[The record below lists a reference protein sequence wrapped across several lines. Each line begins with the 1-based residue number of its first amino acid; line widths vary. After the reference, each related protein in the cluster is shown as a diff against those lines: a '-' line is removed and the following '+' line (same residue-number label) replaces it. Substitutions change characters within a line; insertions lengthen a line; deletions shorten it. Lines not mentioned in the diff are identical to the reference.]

1 MNCIGIAYVRSV
13 CGNGQLVT
21 VMAFVLGLPAGK
33 DYSASRSV
41 TTPVVSCV
49 PEHHRQPDRI
59 RPIRIWRVTS
69 RTRRRPGAKKPKV
82 AVATYTAVL
91 VAVADNL
98 PLLGPVVAVQ
108 IWWIDGTTDP
118 GSQ

>member
-1 MNCIGIAYVRSV
+1 MNCIGITYVRSV

-41 TTPVVSCV
+41 TTPVVPCV
-49 PEHHRQPDRI
+49 AEHHRQPDRI
-59 RPIRIWRVTS
+59 WPIRIWRVTS
-69 RTRRRPGAKKPKV
+69 RTRRRPGAKWPSV
-82 AVATYTAVL
+82 AAYTAVL
-91 VAVADNL
+91 VAVPDNS

-108 IWWIDGTTDP
+108 IWRIDGATDP